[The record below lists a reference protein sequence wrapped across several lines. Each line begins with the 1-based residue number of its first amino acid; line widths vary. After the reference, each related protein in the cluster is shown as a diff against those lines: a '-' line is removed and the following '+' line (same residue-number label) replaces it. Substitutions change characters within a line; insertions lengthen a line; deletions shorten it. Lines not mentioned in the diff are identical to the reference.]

1 VKGEN
6 DMAGT
11 KIAKTVDIPVDQLIK
26 AHRLIDKIHKEL
38 LNLGNRDWVNK
49 IIEELKDCI
58 TVTD

>member
-1 VKGEN
+1 
-6 DMAGT
+6 MAGT